1 MASIELIDDFFS
13 EETYLR
19 LLSFT
24 DRLPM
29 HPCARSNPE
38 TDPHGHW
45 LTVLSSTDRFNIQ
58 DATDKLPVDLKPAW
72 EELRRVI
79 KHKSL
84 VTSYMNGHTYGTEGY
99 FHRDWHE
106 EGYTTCIV
114 YLLRD
119 EWDPDWGGETVFIDD
134 DKNIRASIFPKAN
147 RVVVFPSN
155 LNHCARGVSRKFNG
169 IRKTLMFKTRLE
181 VNNPE

>member
-1 MASIELIDDFFS
+1 MASIELIDDFFT

-24 DRLPM
+24 DRCPM
-29 HPCARSNPE
+29 YPCAKSHDDN
-38 TDPHGHW
+38 DPHGHW
-45 LTVLSSTDRFNIQ
+45 VAVLSGTDRHNTE
-58 DATDKLPVDLKPAW
+58 DATHRLPPDILAGWREVQ
-72 EELRRVI
+72 RVI

-84 VTSYMNGHTYGTEGY
+84 VTSYMNGYTYGTEGY
-99 FHRDWHE
+99 FHRDWPDPD
-106 EGYTTCIV
+106 YTTVIV

-134 DKNIRASIFPKAN
+134 EKNIRASIFPKAN

-169 IRKTLMFKTRLE
+169 VRKTLMFKTKQ
-181 VNNPE
+181 VINIPE

>member
-1 MASIELIDDFFS
+1 MVSIELIDDFFTD
-13 EETYLR
+13 EEYLR

-24 DRLPM
+24 DSCPM
-29 HPCARSNPE
+29 YPCALSNPK

-45 LTVLSSTDRFNIQ
+45 VTILSNTDRFNKE
-58 DATDKLPVDLKPAW
+58 DAADKLPSDMKFAW
-72 EELRRVI
+72 EKIRQII
-79 KHKSL
+79 KHKTL
-84 VTSYMNGHTYGTEGY
+84 VTSYMNGYTYGTDGY

-106 EGYTTCIV
+106 EGHTTVIV

-119 EWDPDWGGETVFIDD
+119 DWDPDWAGETVFIDD

-155 LNHCARGVSRKFNG
+155 VNHCARGVSRKFNG

-181 VNNPE
+181 INTKE